1 MFCGHRCNM
10 VCHKGECGTGENCKK
25 KIVLR
30 CPCKRLKKETQCFMQ
45 LKNTI
50 VLSCDSECI
59 KLQESL
65 VAQKLE
71 TDLKLKEIEKM
82 QQEKEL
88 QEFLR
93 KSEGKKRK
101 KKKNFDEDNI
111 SSTFPKY
118 FVILSSLIVSFF
130 GFCLFYMFG

>member
-1 MFCGHRCNM
+1 MPCGHRCNM
-10 VCHKGECGTGENCKK
+10 VCHKRECGTGENCKK

-30 CPCKRLKKETQCFMQ
+30 CPCKRLKKETQCFIQ
-45 LKNTI
+45 LKSPI
-50 VLSCDSECI
+50 VLSCNSECI

-65 VAQKLE
+65 TAQKLE
-71 TDLKLKEIEKM
+71 TDLKLKEMEKL

-101 KKKNFDEDNI
+101 RKKNFDENDI
-111 SSTFPKY
+111 SSAFPKY
-118 FVILSSLIVSFF
+118 FIILSSLILSFF
-130 GFCLFYMFG
+130 GFFLFYMFA